1 MKYRVLYARTKT
13 GYSAHVPDLP
23 GCIAAARTLEG
34 TRQLMKEAVG
44 FHLEEMQLHGERIPE
59 PTTVGEEIEVA
70 GPFTIVVP

>member
-1 MKYRVLYARTKT
+1 
-13 GYSAHVPDLP
+13 
-23 GCIAAARTLEG
+23 
-34 TRQLMKEAVG
+34 MKEAVG